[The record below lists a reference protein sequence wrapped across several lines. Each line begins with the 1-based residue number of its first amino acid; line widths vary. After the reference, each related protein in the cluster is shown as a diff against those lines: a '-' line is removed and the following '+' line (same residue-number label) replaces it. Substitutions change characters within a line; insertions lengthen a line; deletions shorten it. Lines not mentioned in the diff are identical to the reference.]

1 MTRLLLVAI
10 VLAGCAKDRAQMRTL
25 PTAPLQETPCSD
37 AALQSLC
44 TPAETSRPVRV
55 DTNLHS
61 ERQVHTHAA

>member
-1 MTRLLLVAI
+1 
-10 VLAGCAKDRAQMRTL
+10 MRTL

-61 ERQVHTHAA
+61 ERPVHTHAA